1 MPDYP
6 LELARQRAALGE
18 DEVAVTVVLT
28 LPTDGRPPTVN
39 LLAPIVIGLA
49 SQHGEQV
56 ILDGT
61 GLPSR
66 QELAQGVEAFASP

>member
-1 MPDYP
+1 
-6 LELARQRAALGE
+6 
-18 DEVAVTVVLT
+18 
-28 LPTDGRPPTVN
+28 VN